1 MDEKNQETRVKLG
14 LNLNAKGFVQW
25 EIVSEFP
32 TIEDS
37 EENLKKSLEAIK
49 KIIAE
54 AGYKEAGRE

>member
-37 EENLKKSLEAIK
+37 
-49 KIIAE
+49 
-54 AGYKEAGRE
+54 G